1 MNSITTNLAFIQQ
14 NVEHQFFQALS
25 RHVKRL
31 ILLLR
36 CHQLEQGKSRWSTHP
51 PKSGTFFTR
60 EAFSLMECLSAITPG
75 VTKRRLLC
83 AGHTNVDVSSLI
95 LPPGPLATVKPWL
108 ASTPTLVAWN
118 RAPCLPSV
126 TSGLLSSPSSSSQVP
141 EHTSVVGEPDIVP
154 HQLSAL
160 PGARERRSISTGAF
174 TQPLRPVVSQRWLAS
189 LVSRTK
195 VKQGKVLTFVLSQSQ
210 RTSIQNTPSTFQIQ
224 Y

>member
-1 MNSITTNLAFIQQ
+1 MNSITTNLAFIHQ
-14 NVEHQFFQALS
+14 NLEHQFFQALS

-36 CHQLEQGKSRWSTHP
+36 CHQLEQGKSRWSTRP
-51 PKSGTFFTR
+51 PRSGTFFTR

-141 EHTSVVGEPDIVP
+141 EHTSVVGEPDLTLFLTNSL
-154 HQLSAL
+154 LSQVQGRG
-160 PGARERRSISTGAF
+160 GASPQVLSHNLCDLWCRRGGWRHLCQERR
-174 TQPLRPVVSQRWLAS
+174 
-189 LVSRTK
+189 
-195 VKQGKVLTFVLSQSQ
+195 
-210 RTSIQNTPSTFQIQ
+210 
-224 Y
+224 